1 MKSFKEYVNESA
13 SINEATL
20 KKGDK
25 VEIAH
30 IDPNTTEPSFKGDT
44 SVGEIIDIKGKK
56 ALVYDAS
63 EGEAEWTQVSHIRK
77 V

>member
-1 MKSFKEYVNESA
+1 MKSFKDY
-13 SINEATL
+13 INEAMHF

-30 IDPNTTEPSFKGDT
+30 WDVNRGEASFKGDT

-63 EGEAEWTQVSHIRK
+63 EAESEWTDFNLIRK
-77 V
+77 MGK